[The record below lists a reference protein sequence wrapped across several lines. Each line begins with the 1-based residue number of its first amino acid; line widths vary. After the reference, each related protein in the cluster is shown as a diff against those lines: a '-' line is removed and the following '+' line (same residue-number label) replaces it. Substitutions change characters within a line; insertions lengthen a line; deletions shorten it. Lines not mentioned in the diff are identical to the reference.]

1 MFRDAVAG
9 WFLVVDNSTPP
20 NIKLLLL
27 DDHAMFREG
36 LARLLEKERSLTI
49 VGQCSS
55 SAEALALLKRSGA
68 NMVLLDVD
76 LGGER
81 ALDFLVEARERGFEG
96 QVLVLTAGVSGQEAV
111 QLVRSGVTGI
121 LHKHHSAKTLR
132 DAIFQVAAGGVFLEN
147 EYLGSLFRSVDRTQ
161 AQKTALTDREKSML
175 RFIFQGLT
183 NKEMGARLDVSEG
196 AIKAS
201 LHQFF
206 EKVGARTRAQL
217 VKIAIERYRDQL

>member
-1 MFRDAVAG
+1 M
-9 WFLVVDNSTPP
+9 VDNPTSP

-36 LARLLEKERSLTI
+36 LARLLEKERSLMI

-81 ALDFLVEARERGFEG
+81 ALDFVVEARERGFEG
-96 QVLVLTAGVSGQEAV
+96 QVLVLTGGVSGQEAV
-111 QLVRSGVTGI
+111 QLVRSGVAGI
-121 LHKHHSAKTLR
+121 LHKHHSAESLR
-132 DAIFQVAAGGVFLEN
+132 DAIFQVAAGGVFLESD
-147 EYLGSLFRSVDRTQ
+147 YLSSLFRSVDRTV
-161 AQKTALTDREKSML
+161 AQKTVLTDREKSML

-183 NKEMGARLDVSEG
+183 NKEMGTRLDVSEG

-201 LHQFF
+201 LHQLF

>member
-1 MFRDAVAG
+1 VLRRGVAD
-9 WFLVVDNSTPP
+9 WSLILDNSTTQI
-20 NIKLLLL
+20 IKLLLL

-55 SAEALALLKRSGA
+55 SAEALAILKKSGA
-68 NMVLLDVD
+68 TMVLLDVE

-81 ALDFLVEARERGFEG
+81 ALDFVVEARERGFEG
-96 QVLVLTAGVSGQEAV
+96 HVLVLTGGVSGQEAV
-111 QLVRSGVTGI
+111 QLVRSGVAGV
-121 LHKHHSAKTLR
+121 LHKHHSAELLR

-147 EYLGSLFRSVDRTQ
+147 DYLSSLFRSVDRTR
-161 AQKTALTDREKSML
+161 AQKTLLTDREKSML

-201 LHQFF
+201 LHQLF

>member
-1 MFRDAVAG
+1 M
-9 WFLVVDNSTPP
+9 DNSTPP
-20 NIKLLLL
+20 DIRLLLL

-36 LARLLEKERSLTI
+36 LARLLERERLLTI

-81 ALDFLVEARERGFEG
+81 ALDFVVEARERGFEG
-96 QVLVLTAGVSGQEAV
+96 HVLVLTGGVSGQEAV
-111 QLVRSGVTGI
+111 QLVRSGVAGI
-121 LHKHHSAKTLR
+121 LHKRHSIEALR
-132 DAIFQVAAGGVFLEN
+132 NAIFQVAAGRVFLEN
-147 EYLGSLFRSVDRTQ
+147 DYLGSLFQSVDRTK
-161 AQKTALTDREKSML
+161 AQKTTLTDREKSML

-201 LHQFF
+201 LHQLF